1 MAAAPSHNNNN
12 NPSHPRSPV
21 DPSIDTPSYDESP
34 VSSATSAKP
43 HAPQQQ
49 YLGGLTSTTPAT
61 VPRTT
66 PASSV
71 PASAPRPPS
80 PRLLPQQQPP
90 HPPRIS
96 TLASSSTESLLN
108 HQQAPHQNPFNS
120 YTPTATTATPFTM
133 GGRDSL
139 ESNGSV
145 SGTPGP
151 SSGHQLASSSSQA
164 QKRAYR
170 QRRKDPSCDACRERK
185 VKCDATDTASCS
197 ECSSRNVKC
206 QFTKET
212 NRRMSSI
219 KQVQDLEKTLDKLKR
234 ENMSLKRA
242 LETQGQGVHGH
253 VNHALGR
260 GQPHMPMDRMDI
272 DSGPVAGMGVE
283 QLLALLLPEIGAEP
297 KPKKRPV
304 PIPALAQARSN
315 IRIPAKGVWK
325 PPAQYRHSPAG
336 PSIFDYTPR
345 PELPSQ
351 QTTDHLMRCYYSSA
365 HTMTPIIHWPTFRQE
380 VDNLYRPGGLSQH
393 VPTSFLAMFYAVLA
407 VGALFSSDPHRSY
420 RAAEWI
426 EASRKLIDPWGNDF
440 VLDHA
445 RSLVLI
451 SIALNELNLKS
462 AAWNW
467 LGNAVKVAQDIGLHS
482 DMGTW
487 PLIEKEMRKRT
498 WWSIYILDR
507 SLSLELGRPMLI
519 DDVDCDVPL
528 PMGVDDHFI
537 RDNGM
542 VVPNGAE
549 PLTHS
554 LLAITHVVRSYTA
567 LGRLLSSSGNEPPMA
582 HNRNEFMS
590 PAIPTAR
597 LATFDQYF
605 ASCLRTFPPACD
617 PSSGSPL
624 APVLLNPLIYLLH
637 ARLLLHRQNL
647 SPQCPPEARQL
658 AVEQCTNIALDTAS
672 YLKRTTPTLLEGATA
687 LTTMHIFRCALFL
700 LLIGHLDQAIVCIRN
715 LAEINTNR
723 EVAIPC
729 GRYLLFFVGV
739 VGQKRSEFLQRI
751 MMTGSP
757 EPAPVRLRAALTR
770 DEELIAYVSADLQA
784 RPDTAWIWAGGEQD
798 HAAAAAA
805 AAAAGRAVGNASGS
819 SPGGAN
825 GLGTLFS
832 DEAKMGLSKEEI
844 NEWSV
849 NKGWMRLDEMVRG
862 LAHPLAV
869 PLAQAPMVPSTS
881 GQTPT
886 SATRPTHSLAST
898 PTSAT
903 APHPAY
909 AQGPPPPVTVTGP
922 PPPPPLHYSHHA
934 PPPPPPAR
942 QMPPIQPGPGP
953 QQQPPPPGSWGHP
966 PSGPTLPPPQQQSRS
981 PYMPQHGNHHQG
993 PPPPPAQPPT
1003 LPSISPAGT
1012 PRIKSE
1018 PGLPPL
1024 PPFGGGGGDR
1034 EDKRP
1039 PVVGLGIG
1047 GSERGGQGQGPASA
1061 ISPSNRAAVL
1071 QSSGAAGSPTMS
1083 SMSRSPTSATT
1094 PTTTMPT
1101 PMPNGTSNPN
1111 ANGGGKENANGNANA
1126 NGNGNGN
1133 GNGGGNGGAKPP
1145 MAVKSQSQERISIAN
1160 II

>member
-1 MAAAPSHNNNN
+1 MFLDRHLPRIHPIGGLVETVPNQARSAGNCLLLKSSTMAAASSHNNNN
-12 NPSHPRSPV
+12 NPSYPRSPV
-21 DPSIDTPSYDESP
+21 GPSTDTPSYDESP

-49 YLGGLTSTTPAT
+49 YFGGLTSTTPSAA

-66 PASSV
+66 PAS
-71 PASAPRPPS
+71 APCPPS
-80 PRLLPQQQPP
+80 PRLLPQPP
-90 HPPRIS
+90 HPPRNS

-108 HQQAPHQNPFNS
+108 HQASHQSSFHS
-120 YTPTATTATPFTM
+120 YTPATATPFTM

-139 ESNGSV
+139 PSNDSV
-145 SGTPGP
+145 SGTPAP
-151 SSGHQLASSSSQA
+151 SSGHQLPSSSSQA

-234 ENMSLKRA
+234 ENLNLKRA
-242 LETQGQGVHGH
+242 LETQGHGVHGH
-253 VNHALGR
+253 VNHGLGR

-272 DSGPVAGMGVE
+272 DSGPVAGVGIE

-393 VPTSFLAMFYAVLA
+393 VPTSFLAMFYAVMA
-407 VGALFSSDPHRSY
+407 VGALFSADLHRSY

-440 VLDHA
+440 ALDHA

-482 DMGTW
+482 DMGSW
-487 PLIEKEMRKRT
+487 PMIEKEMRKRT

-542 VVPNGAE
+542 VIPNGAE

-567 LGRLLSSSGNEPPMA
+567 LGRLLSSSGNEGPML

-590 PAIPTAR
+590 PAIPPAR

-617 PSSGSPL
+617 PTSGSPL

-658 AVEQCTNIALDTAS
+658 AVEQCTNIAMETAA
-672 YLKRTTPTLLEGATA
+672 YLKRMTPTLPEGATA

-700 LLIGHLDQAIVCIRN
+700 LLIGHLDQALVCIRE
-715 LAEINTNR
+715 LATINTNR
-723 EVAIPC
+723 EVAVPC
-729 GRYLLFFVGV
+729 GRYLLFFVGI
-739 VGQKRSEFLQRI
+739 VGQKRSEYLQRI

-757 EPAPVRLRAALTR
+757 EPAPVRLRTALMR

-805 AAAAGRAVGNASGS
+805 AAAAGRAVGNTSGS

-832 DEAKMGLSKEEI
+832 EEAKMGLSKEEI
-844 NEWSV
+844 TEWNV
-849 NKGWMRLDEMVRG
+849 NKGWTRLDEMVRG

-886 SATRPTHSLAST
+886 SATRATHSLAST

-903 APHPAY
+903 APHPPY
-909 AQGPPPPVTVTGP
+909 AQGPPPVTVSGP

-934 PPPPPPAR
+934 PPPPLQGR

-953 QQQPPPPGSWGHP
+953 QQPPPPGSWGHP
-966 PSGPTLPPPQQQSRS
+966 PSGPTLPPPQQSRS
-981 PYMPQHGNHHQG
+981 PYISQHGHHPQG
-993 PPPPPAQPPT
+993 PPPPAQPPT

-1018 PGLPPL
+1018 PGLPSL
-1024 PPFGGGGGDR
+1024 PPLGGER

-1039 PVVGLGIG
+1039 IGLGIG
-1047 GSERGGQGQGPASA
+1047 GSERGPASA

-1071 QSSGAAGSPTMS
+1071 QSSGAGGYGAGSPTM

-1094 PTTTMPT
+1094 PTTTMP
-1101 PMPNGTSNPN
+1101 NGTSNPN
-1111 ANGGGKENANGNANA
+1111 GKENANGNGAA
-1126 NGNGNGN
+1126 GN
-1133 GNGGGNGGAKPP
+1133 KPLT
-1145 MAVKSQSQERISIAN
+1145 VKSQSQERISIAN